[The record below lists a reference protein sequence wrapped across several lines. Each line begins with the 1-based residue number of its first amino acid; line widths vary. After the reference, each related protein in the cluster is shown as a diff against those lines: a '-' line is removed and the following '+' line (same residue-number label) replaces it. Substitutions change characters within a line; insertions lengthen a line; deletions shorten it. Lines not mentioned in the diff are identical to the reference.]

1 MSEME
6 EKELAQ
12 ITNCAMCANMC
23 KHSCPAYLASGSET
37 NTPQKIAR
45 LILYEEK
52 AFIEDRNGFCDVMFR
67 SAMCGACRKHCIYD
81 DYDLRKYIQKGRR
94 KAFKEGILPDET
106 RKRVEMFMKYGN
118 PNGERQF
125 LDRGT
130 GDTGYFVACS
140 VYQDNGLLKAMERII
155 SASGEQVRWFGGA
168 DLCCGAPLYYAGD
181 MGGFTKTAN
190 KMAEEIAT
198 RKLKKVI
205 TDCPNCL
212 KMMIEIYHEVGVN
225 PDAEFS
231 HTTEFLNSLI
241 GRGRIKVNR
250 RDGTA
255 TYHDPCILANDLDIT
270 EAPREIIAALGL
282 EVKEPVYSGGDTHCC
297 GGPGGVRIGDSG
309 LNDKVRSMRVDEL
322 KVTGAD
328 LFLTSCPTCKAVL
341 ADSKMRNLS
350 ELVAEQLTDER

>member
-1 MSEME
+1 MD

-12 ITNCAMCANMC
+12 ISNCAMCANMC
-23 KHSCPAYLASGSET
+23 KHNCPAYLASGSET

-67 SAMCGACRKHCIYD
+67 SAMCGACRKHCIYG

-94 KAFKEGILPDET
+94 KAFTEGLLPDET
-106 RKRVEMFMKYGN
+106 RKRVETLKRYGN
-118 PNGERQF
+118 PNGERQ
-125 LDRGT
+125 LINRGT

-140 VYQDNGLLKAMERII
+140 AYQDSELLAAMERII
-155 SASGEQVRWFGGA
+155 SASGEQVHRFGGA

-181 MGGFTKTAN
+181 MEGFEKTAK
-190 KMAEEIAT
+190 KMAGEIET

-212 KMMIEIYHEVGVN
+212 KMMTEIYREVGVN
-225 PDAEFS
+225 PDVEFS
-231 HTTEFLNSLI
+231 HTTEYLSDFI
-241 GRGRIKVNR
+241 GQGRIKVNMR
-250 RDGTA
+250 NGTA

-282 EVKEPVYSGGDTHCC
+282 ETKEPVYSREDTHCC
-297 GGPGGVRIGDSG
+297 GGPSGARIGDSG
-309 LNDKVRSMRVDEL
+309 LNDKVRSMRVNEL

-328 LFLTSCPTCKAVL
+328 FFVTSCPTCKAVL
-341 ADSKMRNLS
+341 AASNMKNIS